1 VSRLELVDPARTT
14 TALID
19 ARTRNAWTHAQLH
32 ASAIERAELLRSETK
47 ELVLIRAALDVA
59 TVVAYLAALAAGH
72 AVLLV
77 DGDTSEIERRY
88 APRFVMS
95 ANEVLD
101 HGAAQRPVVHPDLA
115 VLLSTSGTTGSPKL
129 VRLSASAVLANA
141 RSIAD
146 YLELDEHE
154 CALASLPFAYS
165 YGLSVLNSHLVAG
178 GTVVVPEAGVL
189 RPEFWSAFERHA
201 CTSLAGVPYSYA
213 LMERV
218 DWRSHRLKTLRTMT
232 QAGGRMD
239 PELTSDLAAEL
250 ERRGARLVVMYGQ
263 TEACARI
270 AYVPP
275 ERLADKAGAIGIA
288 IPGGELG
295 VDDGE
300 LVYRGANV
308 MMGYAESAEDLARG
322 DDLVGV
328 LRTGDLGHA
337 DTDGFFF
344 VTGRLKR
351 IAKVNGLRVNLDE
364 VEALV
369 RVVGPAAA
377 LELDEERIVVYVE
390 GPEADARTALSS
402 GLTLRARSVVIRSV
416 DRLPTT
422 PSGKIDYAALG
433 RELPGEDTED
443 LRDVA

>member
-1 VSRLELVDPARTT
+1 VLELVDPTRTT

-19 ARTRNAWTHAQLH
+19 ARTRHAWTHAELH
-32 ASAIERAELLRSETK
+32 ASAREHAALLASDTK
-47 ELVLIRAALDVA
+47 ELVLVRAALDVA
-59 TVVAYLAALAAGH
+59 TIVAYLAALAAGH

-77 DGDTSEIERRY
+77 DGDSTEIERRY
-88 APRFVMS
+88 APRFIL
-95 ANEVLD
+95 AGHEILD
-101 HGAAQRPVVHPDLA
+101 HGPSGQPAPHPDLA

-129 VRLSASAVLANA
+129 VRLSGDAVLANA
-141 RSIAD
+141 RAIAD
-146 YLELDEHE
+146 YLGLDENE
-154 CALASLPFAYS
+154 RAIASLPFGYS

-178 GTVVVPEAGVL
+178 GTIVVPQDGVL
-189 RPEFWSAFERHA
+189 RPEFWAAFTRHG

-218 DWRSHRLKTLRTMT
+218 GWRAHRLPTLRTMT

-239 PELTSDLAAEL
+239 PELAMDLATEL

-275 ERLADKAGAIGIA
+275 DQLAGKLGSIGVA
-288 IPGGELG
+288 IPGGALE
-295 VDDGE
+295 VDGDE
-300 LVYRGANV
+300 LVYRGPNV
-308 MMGYAESAEDLARG
+308 MMGYAESAQDLARG
-322 DDLVGV
+322 DDMAGV
-328 LRTGDLGHA
+328 LRTGDLGHV
-337 DTDGFFF
+337 DDDGFFF

-369 RVVGPAAA
+369 APVGPAAA
-377 LELDEERIVVYVE
+377 LELDADRIVVYVE
-390 GPEADARTALSS
+390 GAEAPARALLTAGLS
-402 GLTLRARSVVIRSV
+402 LRGRAVVIRSV

-422 PSGKIDYAALG
+422 PAGKIDYAALADD
-433 RELPGEDTED
+433 DTQD
-443 LRDVA
+443 LQDVA